1 MMEGKIDIDVVP
13 VSVVCQC
20 INKTKALGA
29 SANFD
34 RTLHPVS
41 DWYF

>member
-1 MMEGKIDIDVVP
+1 MMQGKIDIDVVP
-13 VSVVCQC
+13 VSVVWRM
-20 INKTKALGA
+20 NNTKAPGA